1 VPSNENADADATDV
15 DPADLVS
22 LVNAMFESRI
32 PVIHRL
38 GIRIVEVRDGLIVG
52 AAPLAGNLNYQ
63 GSMYA
68 GTLFGLGE
76 ALGGGVFFANFDLR
90 RFTATVKDMKIRY
103 RRPAMTDVRAE
114 ASLDASTIAR
124 IKREADDSGKTEF
137 VLDAELTDTEGVVVA
152 ITHGTYQVRTYET
165 ASTPE
170 Q

>member
-1 VPSNENADADATDV
+1 MPTNDSPKTTATDV
-15 DPADLVS
+15 DPAGLAS
-22 LVNAMFESRI
+22 SVNALFESRI
-32 PVIHRL
+32 PVMHQL
-38 GIRIVEVRDGLIVG
+38 GIRIVELREGFVAGT
-52 AAPLAGNLNYQ
+52 APLAGNLNYQ

-90 RFTATVKDMKIRY
+90 RFTATVEDMKIRY